1 MSRQPPPR
9 DKATNGAQTRPA
21 SGPDL
26 PPLAASECG
35 EFPIRIAR
43 DGTWFY
49 QGSPIGRKA
58 LARLFSTALRRDET
72 GRYLLVTPAERG
84 VIQVDDAPFTAVE
97 LASEGEGRERTLRFR
112 TNFDDWVVA
121 GADHPVRVSH
131 DAETGEPS
139 PYIRVRDNLDALIV
153 RPVFYELAELAEP
166 VERDGAT
173 ILGLWSAG
181 TFFELGPA
189 A

>member
-1 MSRQPPPR
+1 MSRQPPPH
-9 DKATNGAQTRPA
+9 DKVTDGAEKGPAT
-21 SGPDL
+21 GPDM
-26 PPLAASECG
+26 PPLSADDCG

-58 LARLFSTALRRDET
+58 LARLLSSVLRRDES

-84 VIQVDDAPFTAVE
+84 IIQVDDAPFTAVE
-97 LASEGEGRERTLRFR
+97 LANEGDGRERTLRFR

-121 GADHPVRVSH
+121 GADHPIRVSH
-131 DAETGEPS
+131 DAQTGEPS

-153 RPVFYELAELAEP
+153 RPVFYELVELAEP
-166 VERDGAT
+166 VERNGST

-181 TFFELGPA
+181 TFFELGSA
-189 A
+189 T

>member
-9 DKATNGAQTRPA
+9 DTVKDGAEKEPA
-21 SGPDL
+21 AGPGL
-26 PPLAASECG
+26 PPLSAGDCG

-58 LARLFSTALRRDET
+58 LARLFSTVLRRDES

-84 VIQVDDAPFTAVE
+84 FIQVDDVPFTAVE
-97 LASEGEGRERTLRFR
+97 LASEGEGRARTLRFR
-112 TNFDDWVVA
+112 TNFDDWVTA
-121 GADHPVRVSH
+121 GADHPIRVSH
-131 DAETGEPS
+131 DARTGEPS

-166 VERDGAT
+166 VERDGST

-181 TFFELGPA
+181 VFFELGPA